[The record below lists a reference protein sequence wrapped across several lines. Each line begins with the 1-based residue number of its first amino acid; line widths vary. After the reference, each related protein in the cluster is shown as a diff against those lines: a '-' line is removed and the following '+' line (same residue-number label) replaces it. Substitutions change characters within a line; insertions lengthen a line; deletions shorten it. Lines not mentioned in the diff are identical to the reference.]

1 MSRKEREGIVASLT
15 ERLQQAQAMYVMDY
29 TGLNVDKITGLRREI
44 RAAGSEIKVAKNT
57 LLKIAVKDTA
67 FEPLS
72 EHFVGQT
79 AVAFIAG
86 DPAQAAKALTKFY
99 KAEKK
104 ENPDLSF
111 VIRAGV
117 LDNTLLDIAQI
128 NQLGDLPSREVLLGQ
143 FVGMLAAPVTSLV
156 TVLSD
161 IPRKFLRV
169 LTAVAEQKEEK

>member
-1 MSRKEREGIVASLT
+1 MSRKERESLVAGLS
-15 ERLQQAQAMYVMDY
+15 ERLQQSRAMYVFDY

-44 RAAGSEIKVAKNT
+44 RSAGSEVKVAKNT

-67 FEPLS
+67 FEPMGD
-72 EHFVGQT
+72 HFVGQT
-79 AVAFIAG
+79 AVAFIEG

-99 KAEKK
+99 NDAKK
-104 ENPDLSF
+104 ENPDLRF

-117 LDNTLLDIAQI
+117 LENTVLSAAQI
-128 NQLGDLPSREVLLGQ
+128 HQLGELPSKEVLLGQ
-143 FVGMLAAPVTSLV
+143 FVGMLAAPLTGFV

-169 LTAVAEQKEEK
+169 LAAVAEQKEGK

>member
-15 ERLQQAQAMYVMDY
+15 ERLQQARAMFVVDY
-29 TGLNVDKITGLRREI
+29 TGLNVDKITGLRREV
-44 RAAGSEIKVAKNT
+44 RGAGAEVRVAKNT
-57 LLKIAVKDTA
+57 LLKIVVKNTA

-72 EHFVGQT
+72 DHFVGQT
-79 AVAFIAG
+79 AVAFIDG

-99 KAEKK
+99 NDAKK
-104 ENPDLSF
+104 ENPDMRF
-111 VIRAGV
+111 AIRAGV
-117 LDNTLLDIAQI
+117 LESTLLSTAQI

-143 FVGMLAAPVTSLV
+143 FVGMLAAPLTSFV

-169 LTAVAEQKEEK
+169 LTAVVEQKDGQ

>member
-1 MSRKEREGIVASLT
+1 VSRKEREEIVTSLT

-44 RAAGSEIKVAKNT
+44 RAAGSEVKVAKNT
-57 LLKIAVKDTA
+57 LLKIAVKNTA

-72 EHFVGQT
+72 EYFVGQT
-79 AVAFIAG
+79 AVAFVEG
-86 DPAQAAKALTKFY
+86 DPAQAAKALTRFY
-99 KAEKK
+99 KDEEK

-111 VIRAGV
+111 SIRAGV
-117 LDNTLLDIAQI
+117 LENMLLDTAQI
-128 NQLGDLPSREVLLGQ
+128 NQLGELPSKEVLMGQ
-143 FVGMLAAPVTSLV
+143 FVGMLAAPLTGFVS
-156 TVLSD
+156 VLSD

>member
-1 MSRKEREGIVASLT
+1 VSRKQREGIVASLT
-15 ERLQQAQAMYVMDY
+15 ERLHQAQAMYVMDY

-44 RAAGSEIKVAKNT
+44 RGAGSEVKVAKNT

-79 AVAFIAG
+79 AVAFIEG
-86 DPAQAAKALTKFY
+86 DPALAAKVITKFY
-99 KAEKK
+99 KDAKK
-104 ENPDLSF
+104 ENPDLRFS
-111 VIRAGV
+111 IRAGV
-117 LDNTLLDIAQI
+117 LESTLLNADQI
-128 NQLGDLPSREVLLGQ
+128 NQLGDLPSKEVMLGQ
-143 FVGMLAAPVTSLV
+143 FVGMLAAPLTGFV

-169 LTAVAEQKEEK
+169 LTAVAEQKE

>member
-1 MSRKEREGIVASLT
+1 VSRKEREGIVSSLT
-15 ERLQQAQAMYVMDY
+15 ERLNQSQAMYVMDY

-44 RAAGSEIKVAKNT
+44 RDAGSEVKVAKNT
-57 LLKIAVKDTA
+57 LLKIAVKGTA

-79 AVAFIAG
+79 AVAFVEG
-86 DPAQAAKALTKFY
+86 DPAQAAKVLTKFY

-104 ENPDLSF
+104 VNPDLRF
-111 VIRAGV
+111 TIKAGV
-117 LDNTLLDIAQI
+117 LESTLLSAAQI
-128 NQLGDLPSREVLLGQ
+128 NELGELPSKQVMLGL
-143 FVGMLAAPVTSLV
+143 FVGMLAAPVTSFV

-169 LTAVAEQKEEK
+169 LTAVAEQKDEK

>member
-15 ERLQQAQAMYVMDY
+15 ERLHQVQAMYVMDY
-29 TGLNVDKITGLRREI
+29 TGLNVDKITWLRREI
-44 RAAGSEIKVAKNT
+44 RSAGSEVKVAKNT

-79 AVAFIAG
+79 AVALIEG

-99 KAEKK
+99 KDEKK
-104 ENPDLSF
+104 ENPDLRF
-111 VIRAGV
+111 AIRAGV
-117 LDNTLLDIAQI
+117 LENTLLSIDQI
-128 NQLGDLPSREVLLGQ
+128 NQLGSLPSREVLLGQ
-143 FVGMLAAPVTSLV
+143 FVGMLAAPVTSFV

-169 LTAVAEQKEEK
+169 LAAVAEQKEEK